1 VLTAFANNRSSTKK
15 VKFGKRVPISGRLL
29 APGGTPIAGAVLEV
43 QTRTAMPGASV
54 AAAGKVVTRDDGRF
68 TYIAPAGPSRV
79 VRIAYRSHTADT
91 SFADTS
97 DVTLLVTAGVTI
109 KATPTKVRNRHA
121 TVFIGRLLG
130 RPISKR
136 GVVVDLQVFFRNKW
150 RTFGAPRTNR
160 AGKYRFKYRFMAG
173 AASWKFRARVRRES
187 SYPFIEGYS
196 AKTVKVKVV
205 N

>member
-1 VLTAFANNRSSTKK
+1 
-15 VKFGKRVPISGRLL
+15 
-29 APGGTPIAGAVLEV
+29 
-43 QTRTAMPGASV
+43 
-54 AAAGKVVTRDDGRF
+54 
-68 TYIAPAGPSRV
+68 

-121 TVFIGRLLG
+121 TVFTGRLLG
-130 RPISKR
+130 KPISKR

-160 AGKYRFKYRFMAG
+160 AGKYRFRYRFMAG
-173 AASWKFRARVRRES
+173 AATWKFRARVRRES

-196 AKTVKVKVV
+196 AKTVKVRVV